1 MMRAAVYQGN
11 QRLSVEE
18 IPTPSPGPGQV
29 LVQVKYCAIC
39 GTDIHAVLYDAAPV
53 GVVLGHEFCGTIAAL
68 GEGVTRWAVGDRVV
82 GGGGTVPPGKEG
94 AQLAHPRYDYRT
106 MGFASKPMRAYADYM
121 LMEEWDPVPIPE
133 GVSDEA
139 AALCEPCAIAVRA
152 TRRSDL
158 KLGDSVMV
166 LGGGPIG
173 LFCLQTARAAG
184 ATSVYL
190 SEPTPVRREAALALG
205 ADAVIDPNQ
214 GDVVEQ
220 ALALTGGLG
229 PDVVFDCAGWQRT
242 LDQSLSMVRRNGQVV
257 LVAIAW
263 EDIPVLPI
271 DWMGREIRLQTT
283 FGSVADDWRVALD
296 LMKTGRVDVEPL
308 LSDDS
313 FVPLESINETFE
325 ALTKPTTQLQMVI
338 KI

>member
-1 MMRAAVYQGN
+1 
-11 QRLSVEE
+11 
-18 IPTPSPGPGQV
+18 
-29 LVQVKYCAIC
+29 
-39 GTDIHAVLYDAAPV
+39 
-53 GVVLGHEFCGTIAAL
+53 
-68 GEGVTRWAVGDRVV
+68 
-82 GGGGTVPPGKEG
+82 
-94 AQLAHPRYDYRT
+94 
-106 MGFASKPMRAYADYM
+106 MGFASKPMRAYADYI

-190 SEPTPVRREAALALG
+190 SEPAPVRREAALALG

-220 ALALTGGLG
+220 ALALTGRLG

-296 LMKTGRVDVEPL
+296 LMKTGRIDVEPL
-308 LSDDS
+308 LSDNS
-313 FVPLESINETFE
+313 FVPLESIDETFN
-325 ALTKPTTQLQMVI
+325 ALIKPTNQLQMVI
-338 KI
+338 RM